1 MVDEDYMREAL
12 KEARIAFELGEVP
25 VGCVIVRDGVIIAR
39 GHNLTETAKDPTVH
53 AEMNALR
60 EAAGVLG
67 GWRLPGCSAYVTC
80 EPCAMCAGAMVWARI
95 EDLYIGAVPMGPQP
109 FGGDIAHFRISD
121 TVLNAADFLRP
132 VRTTPAANEADDVYL
147 HMSFEQEPGFSAGM
161 YFDRTGKQKVIQ
173 RRSRFERPCL
183 EPSVPASV
191 LRPSVPGKRD
201 PMGETAARFLPW
213 PSGRDSKGDRLSYP

>member
-25 VGCVIVRDGVIIAR
+25 VGCVIVRDGEIIAR

-80 EPCAMCAGAMVWARI
+80 EPCPMCAGAMVWARI
-95 EDLYIGAVPMGPQP
+95 EDLYIGADDPKAGACGSV
-109 FGGDIAHFRISD
+109 
-121 TVLNAADFLRP
+121 VN
-132 VRTTPAANEADDVYL
+132 VAAN
-147 HMSFEQEPGFSAGM
+147 PGLNHSIKIHSGILKDECSSILKEF
-161 YFDRTGKQKVIQ
+161 FREL
-173 RRSRFERPCL
+173 RRVR
-183 EPSVPASV
+183 
-191 LRPSVPGKRD
+191 
-201 PMGETAARFLPW
+201 
-213 PSGRDSKGDRLSYP
+213 